1 MLRRKILNTLV
12 VANIAVCM
20 LAFSGCAY
28 TGMVAG
34 PEGDPVEVDRQTFI
48 STVVEN
54 NQKVDNQREEEIDS
68 NPKAEWNEDFIP
80 SGRVSEMQ
88 SLLIEIG
95 EKAAQVQNAIQG
107 LDLSAN
113 LDTSMPTP
121 NFIIEGDQ
129 KNGF

>member
-80 SGRVSEMQ
+80 SNRASEIQ
-88 SLLIEIG
+88 SLLVEIG
-95 EKAAQVQNAIQG
+95 QKAAQVQNTILG

-113 LDTSMPTP
+113 LDTSMPIP
-121 NFIIEGDQ
+121 KLIIEGD
-129 KNGF
+129 